1 MTSDQVKRIKEQV
14 LFAKTI
20 TDEKQR
26 AEAFELI
33 SQQRDEM
40 LLDCFRKQSERIKN
54 VVAQNEQFE
63 ADIHDIHDEL
73 NEIKKQL
80 NSDTTL
86 LKDKIESLEKPLNVI
101 YNDFIKRK
109 AERHGMVKLIKV
121 LKIAGVTLGSL
132 GSTGFILKL
141 LEVF

>member
-54 VVAQNEQFE
+54 VVAQNE
-63 ADIHDIHDEL
+63 
-73 NEIKKQL
+73 
-80 NSDTTL
+80 
-86 LKDKIESLEKPLNVI
+86 
-101 YNDFIKRK
+101 
-109 AERHGMVKLIKV
+109 
-121 LKIAGVTLGSL
+121 
-132 GSTGFILKL
+132 
-141 LEVF
+141 